1 MTVHVDVMD
10 IMSRMKSAEESFAV
24 ATVVRTVSVTAAK
37 AGAKGIIR
45 PDGTIIAG
53 WIGGGCARAAV
64 LRAARQALADGQPR
78 LVSVQPEDLM
88 ADQGVGQGE
97 ERDGVT
103 FFANGCPSKGTMDI
117 FIEPVLPRPALVI
130 LGASPV
136 AMALASLGRQFGYHV
151 ELAAPRA
158 DMTALPDADR
168 ITEGFEIELPGH
180 GRRYVVVSTQ
190 GRGDLA
196 ALRAALRIE
205 ADYCGFV
212 GSRRKFAALGEKIAA
227 DDADLRRLDRVKA
240 PAGLDIGGIT
250 PDEIALSILAEIVA
264 RRRGGQRAD
273 LDTRHADRETAD
285 RDRAKKDRE

>member
-1 MTVHVDVMD
+1 MD
-10 IMSRMKSAEESFAV
+10 IMSRMRAADESFAV

-37 AGAKGIIR
+37 AGAKGIIK

-53 WIGGGCARAAV
+53 WIGGGCARSAV

-78 LVSVQPEDLM
+78 LVSIQPEDLM
-88 ADQGVGQGE
+88 ADQGIHQGDQ
-97 ERDGVT
+97 RDGVT
-103 FFANGCPSKGTMDI
+103 FFVNGCPSKGTMDI

-136 AMALASLGRQFGYHV
+136 ALALAALGRQFGYHV

-158 DMTALPDADR
+158 DLTGAPDADR
-168 ITEGFEIELPGH
+168 LVEGFAIEPSEH
-180 GRRYVVVSTQ
+180 GNRYLVVSTQ
-190 GRGDLA
+190 GRGDLQALQA
-196 ALRAALRIE
+196 ALTVE

-212 GSRRKFAALGEKIAA
+212 GSRRKFADLSGKLASAA
-227 DDADLRRLDRVKA
+227 DPERLGRVKA

-264 RRRGGQRAD
+264 VRRGKHRAE
-273 LDTRHADRETAD
+273 LDNSRQADTDRE
-285 RDRAKKDRE
+285 

>member
-10 IMSRMKSAEESFAV
+10 IMSKMKSAEESFAL

-37 AGAKGIIR
+37 AGAKGIIK

-64 LRAARQALADGQPR
+64 LKAARQALADGQPR
-78 LVSVQPEDLM
+78 LVSIQPEDLM
-88 ADQGVGQGE
+88 ADQGIHQGDQ
-97 ERDGVT
+97 RDGVT
-103 FFANGCPSKGTMDI
+103 FFVNGCPSKGTMDI
-117 FIEPVLPRPALVI
+117 FIEPVLPRPALLI

-158 DMTALPDADR
+158 DLTGAPDADR
-168 ITEGFEIELPGH
+168 VIDGFSIEPPEH
-180 GRRYVVVSTQ
+180 GSRYVVVSTQ
-190 GRGDLA
+190 GRGDLPALQA
-196 ALRAALRIE
+196 ALAID

-212 GSRRKFAALGEKIAA
+212 GSRRKFAALGAKIEAGQP
-227 DDADLRRLDRVKA
+227 RLEQVKA

-264 RRRGGQRAD
+264 LRRGRHRAD
-273 LDTRHADRETAD
+273 LFHAGQANTEGSD
-285 RDRAKKDRE
+285 